1 MDRIINDYYSRS
13 PIPLTAPAGWTPP
26 TLDGAVIKGAHQ
38 RRMTSKCVEKAL
50 KALKKNGFSGIKQKG
65 YNNFEELYADVRNT
79 LITVSGI
86 GSLTCYDVALRLGRF
101 TTPWITPKD
110 YVYVAQGAL
119 VGAHRLLGRDVVKK
133 ALIDEVKLPVS
144 LFATLFPNIPAA
156 HIEDMLC
163 IYKTYFVTGGACK
176 KFPSASSNGACAS
189 SASTHR
195 RPTSCSGGGICGS
208 NSNP

>member
-1 MDRIINDYYSRS
+1 MKCIKARIMNFSLIAN
-13 PIPLTAPAGWTPP
+13 
-26 TLDGAVIKGAHQ
+26 
-38 RRMTSKCVEKAL
+38 
-50 KALKKNGFSGIKQKG
+50 SGIQFLSKEIEINLNDGFKQVFYEWFDEDQVEQVLEYAYEIKQLGEFVRMSDLLKYGFIDHSGNLLVEPNVIAANPEVRTIHKG
-65 YNNFEELYADVRNT
+65 D
-79 LITVSGI
+79 IS
-86 GSLTCYDVALRLGRF
+86 
-101 TTPWITPKD
+101 WITPKD
-110 YVYVAQGAL
+110 YVYVAL
-119 VGAHRLLGRDVVKK
+119 VGARKLLGRDVVKK